1 MQNGLPYLDI
11 LIFAIIAI
19 FLVFRLKNILGTKSE
34 LDETKIKSITDFL
47 TKVKVQIFMT
57 DIGNKKLT
65 LSDQNS
71 TSYNIENG
79 AITRL

>member
-1 MQNGLPYLDI
+1 MSIIFWMLQVLLLAKNGRKPVVLIDDI
-11 LIFAIIAI
+11 S
-19 FLVFRLKNILGTKSE
+19 SE

-57 DIGNKKLT
+57 DIGNKKLP